1 VTRDQTQGILADALN
16 EKYEILRWIGGGGMA
31 EVFLARHR
39 IHGALFA
46 VKVLSTDLAEDERIV
61 ARFVQEARTA
71 ATLAGHANI
80 VPIFDIG
87 AQNGLYFLIM
97 QYVEGEDLAKYLK
110 RNQRLAP
117 QDAAH
122 VTCQVADALVWASAK
137 GVVHRDL
144 KPSNLYLDQNGR
156 IMVLDFGIAKAADV
170 PSVLTAAT
178 ERLGTVYYMSPEQIM
193 GRPCDSRSDLYSL
206 GVVFFEMLTGRK
218 PFEADNSRAIEI
230 AHVQTPAPDVR
241 DVDPSLPGELSY
253 IVGHLLAKSPE
264 DRYQS
269 PSELVEHLNQ
279 LGASSNPLMLRPHVS
294 PIIPVVDPSPAPYQ
308 PTQLNTPRPD
318 TKRPGVATPP
328 PQGNATPSGP
338 LPAIPAAVTAPAR
351 AKSQDTKLIWG
362 GIALFSVLILGA
374 ALYLMLNRHPGAGKE
389 SPTVTATQSAVPP
402 VANASIKLDRLG
414 GRMRLVPAGNF
425 IFGNDADPASPNG
438 KETDTLPAF
447 YIDETEVSNAA
458 YKAFCD
464 QTKHAPPDSPTFNPK
479 PDFPVTNVSF
489 EDALAFASWIGKR
502 LPTEKEWEKAARG
515 TDGRIYPWGNDPWID
530 PPVDIESVLSNPD
543 RLSPFGAYNMAGNV
557 MEWTTGHYP
566 TGPAEISDMTKL
578 LGTSKFSHDWKVIK
592 GGYFG
597 RDKPADKFFKTYMRR
612 GFPEDSKVSPV
623 IGFRCIVDAPQ
634 N

>member
-1 VTRDQTQGILADALN
+1 MTRDQTQAVLADALN

-122 VTCQVADALVWASAK
+122 VACQVADALVWASAK

-218 PFEADNSRAIEI
+218 LFEADNSRAIEI
-230 AHVQTPAPDVR
+230 AHVQTPAPDLR
-241 DVDPSLPGELSY
+241 EADPSMPGELAY
-253 IVGHLLAKSPE
+253 IVGHLLEKSPE

-279 LGASSNPLMLRPHVS
+279 LGASSNPLMLRPNVT
-294 PIIPVVDPSPAPYQ
+294 PIIPAVEQGAPPHQ
-308 PTQLNTPRPD
+308 PTPVSTPRPE
-318 TKRPGVATPP
+318 TNRPGLATLTPSANSIPSGQMSATPAPISSP
-328 PQGNATPSGP
+328 PAQKT
-338 LPAIPAAVTAPAR
+338 
-351 AKSQDTKLIWG
+351 QDTKLIWG
-362 GIALFSVLILGA
+362 GIAVFSVLIAAA
-374 ALYLMLNRHPGAGKE
+374 ALYLFFTRHPGASKG
-389 SPTVTATQSAVPP
+389 PP
-402 VANASIKLDRLG
+402 AQTETHGAAPPAANADLKLDKLG
-414 GRMRLVPAGNF
+414 GRMKLVPAGNF
-425 IFGNDADPASPNG
+425 IFGNDTDPTSPNG
-438 KETDTLPAF
+438 KETDNLPAF

-464 QTKHAPPDSPTFNPK
+464 QMKHAPPASATFNEK

-489 EDALAFASWIGKR
+489 EDAAAFANWIGKR
-502 LPTEKEWEKAARG
+502 LPSEKEWEKAARG

-530 PPVDIESVLSNPD
+530 PPVDIEPVLSNPE

-557 MEWTTGHYP
+557 MEWTTSHYP
-566 TGPAEISDMTKL
+566 AGPAEIADMTKL
-578 LGTSKFSHDWKVIK
+578 LGTPEFSRNWKVIK

-597 RDKPADKFFKTYMRR
+597 RDKLAVKFFRTYQRR
-612 GFPEDSKVSPV
+612 GFPEDSRVSPV
-623 IGFRCIVDAPQ
+623 IGFRCIVDAP
-634 N
+634 

>member
-1 VTRDQTQGILADALN
+1 MTRDHTQALLADALN

-110 RNQRLAP
+110 RNHRLAP

-122 VTCQVADALVWASAK
+122 ITCQVADALVWASAK

-178 ERLGTVYYMSPEQIM
+178 ERLGTVYYMSPEQIL
-193 GRPCDSRSDLYSL
+193 GRHCDTRSDLYSL
-206 GVVFFEMLTGRK
+206 GVVFFEMLAGHR

-230 AHVQTPAPDVR
+230 AHVQTPAPDLR
-241 DVDPSLPGELSY
+241 EVDPSLPGEFSY

-269 PSELVEHLNQ
+269 PSELVDHLNQ
-279 LGASSNPLMLRPHVS
+279 IGASSKPLSLRPNVIAVNPAAERPAGTHPLTSPNGPVTKPSSPSLGTPSVPVPPVTPVS
-294 PIIPVVDPSPAPYQ
+294 SAPVAPPKSMKFVWAGIAIFAVIIVAGLVFLLAQ
-308 PTQLNTPRPD
+308 
-318 TKRPGVATPP
+318 KRPGPFPSQVA
-328 PQGNATPSGP
+328 ATKG
-338 LPAIPAAVTAPAR
+338 AAAPAVD
-351 AKSQDTKLIWG
+351 A
-362 GIALFSVLILGA
+362 SV
-374 ALYLMLNRHPGAGKE
+374 
-389 SPTVTATQSAVPP
+389 
-402 VANASIKLDRLG
+402 KLDKLG
-414 GRMRLVPAGNF
+414 GRMHLVPAGNF
-425 IFGNDADPASPNG
+425 IFGNDTDPQSPIG
-438 KETDTLPAF
+438 KEIDNLPAF

-458 YKAFCD
+458 YKEFCD
-464 QTKHAPPDSPTFNPK
+464 QTKHTPPASPSYK
-479 PDFPVTNVSF
+479 DHPDFPVTNVSF
-489 EDALAFASWIGKR
+489 EDAEAFATWIGKR

-515 TDGRIYPWGNDPWID
+515 ADGRIYPWGNEPWID
-530 PPVDIESVLSNPD
+530 PPVEIEPILSNPS

-557 MEWTTGHYP
+557 MEWTTSHYP
-566 TGPAEISDMTKL
+566 AGPAEINDMTKL

-597 RDKPADKFFKTYMRR
+597 RDRLAAKFFKTYMRR
-612 GFPEDSKVSPV
+612 GFPEDSRVSPV
-623 IGFRCIVDAPQ
+623 IGFRCVADVR
-634 N
+634 

>member
-1 VTRDQTQGILADALN
+1 VTRDQTQAQLADALN

-241 DVDPSLPGELSY
+241 EVDPSLPGELSY
-253 IVGHLLAKSPE
+253 IVGHLLAKSPD

-279 LGASSNPLMLRPHVS
+279 LGASSNPLMLRPNVT
-294 PIIPVVDPSPAPYQ
+294 PIIPVVDQPAPYQ
-308 PTQLNTPRPD
+308 PTRLNTPRPD
-318 TKRPGVATPP
+318 TKNPGVSTPP
-328 PQGNATPSGP
+328 PQGNTNPPGP
-338 LPAIPAAVTAPAR
+338 LVAAVTPPPA
-351 AKSQDTKLIWG
+351 AKSHDTKLIWG
-362 GIALFSVLILGA
+362 GITLFAVLILGA
-374 ALYLMLNRHPGAGKE
+374 ALYLILNRHPGAGKAPPAATATG
-389 SPTVTATQSAVPP
+389 SPTQTA
-402 VANASIKLDRLG
+402 ANPNVKLDRLG
-414 GRMRLVPAGNF
+414 GRLHLVPAGNF
-425 IFGNDADPASPNG
+425 IFGNDTDPASPNG
-438 KETDTLPAF
+438 KETENVPAF
-447 YIDETEVSNAA
+447 YIDETEVSNSV
-458 YKAFCD
+458 YKVFCD
-464 QTKHAPPDSPTFNPK
+464 QTKHSPPDSPTFNQK

-489 EDALAFASWIGKR
+489 EDAEAFASWIGKR

-515 TDGRIYPWGNDPWID
+515 TDGRIYPWGNDPWAD
-530 PPVDIESVLSNPD
+530 PPVDIEQVLSNPD
-543 RLSPFGAYNMAGNV
+543 RLSPFGAYGMAGNV
-557 MEWTTGHYP
+557 MEWTTTHYP
-566 TGPAEISDMTKL
+566 AGPAEIRDMTKL
-578 LGTSKFSHDWKVIK
+578 LGTSEFSHNWKVIK

-597 RDKPADKFFKTYMRR
+597 KDKLAPKFFKTYMRR
-612 GFPEDSKVSPV
+612 GFPEDSRISPV
-623 IGFRCIVDAPQ
+623 IGFRCVVDAGQ

>member
-193 GRPCDSRSDLYSL
+193 GRHCDSRSDLYSL

-230 AHVQTPAPDVR
+230 AHVQTPPPDIR
-241 DVDPSLPGELSY
+241 EVDPSLPGELSY
-253 IVGHLLAKSPE
+253 IVGHLLAKSPD

-279 LGASSNPLMLRPHVS
+279 LGASSNPLMLRPHVT
-294 PIIPVVDPSPAPYQ
+294 PIIPVVDQVATPYQ
-308 PTQLNTPRPD
+308 PTQLSTPRSEINQQ
-318 TKRPGVATPP
+318 GLATPAP
-328 PQGNATPSGP
+328 RGNTAPSGP
-338 LPAIPAAVTAPAR
+338 LAVAPTPITSSPAL
-351 AKSQDTKLIWG
+351 KGQGTKLIWG
-362 GIALFSVLILGA
+362 GIAVFSVLIVA
-374 ALYLMLNRHPGAGKE
+374 AVLYLISTRHPGTTK
-389 SPTVTATQSAVPP
+389 ATPAQ
-402 VANASIKLDRLG
+402 VAETKSGSQPAADATLKLDRLG
-414 GRMRLVPAGNF
+414 GRMKLVPAGDF
-425 IFGNDADPASPNG
+425 IFGNDTDPASPNG
-438 KETDTLPAF
+438 KETDNLPAF
-447 YIDETEVSNAA
+447 YIDETEVSNAT

-464 QTKHAPPDSPTFNPK
+464 QTKHAPPDSATFNQK
-479 PDFPVTNVSF
+479 PDFPVTNISF
-489 EDALAFASWIGKR
+489 EDAQAFASWIGKR

-515 TDGRIYPWGNDPWID
+515 ADGRIYPWGNQPWTD
-530 PPVDIESVLSNPD
+530 APVDLEPVLSNPD
-543 RLSPFGAYNMAGNV
+543 HLSPFGAYNMAGNV
-557 MEWTTGHYP
+557 MEWTTSHYP
-566 TGPAEISDMTKL
+566 TGPAEIGDMTKL
-578 LGTSKFSHDWKVIK
+578 LGTAKFSHDWRVIK
-592 GGYFG
+592 GGYFAKDPNAA
-597 RDKPADKFFKTYMRR
+597 RFWKTYMRR
-612 GFPEDSKVSPV
+612 GFPKNIGVSPL
-623 IGFRCIVDAPQ
+623 IGFRCVLDAH
-634 N
+634 